1 MKDNAM
7 SDNRCVC
14 CGEQIPEGSMVCPNC
29 ENKYNHDPEYEK
41 LAEKRERRA
50 EKFQRIMDDWVIPL
64 ALAGVVIFWIV
75 RIIQGMS

>member
-1 MKDNAM
+1 M
-7 SDNRCVC
+7 SDNRCVI

-29 ENKYNHDPEYEK
+29 ENKYNYEPVIDPEEEK
-41 LAEKRERRA
+41 KERRA
-50 EKFQRIMDDWVIPL
+50 EAFHRIMDDWVIPL